1 LHLQGRREAGIA
13 KHPLPKEGFIGD
25 VRKLDKY
32 SRVNPAWQLENMK
45 TFLHSTFNQF
55 RLLNRPARLFLVA
68 LFLDGLLFAGWN
80 LFFNLYIID
89 AGYSRDFLGLVNAAP
104 SLSALLLG
112 VPMGL
117 LSDRMGRKRAMMIG
131 FALANLAIIT
141 MILGRSEGV
150 ILAGA
155 LILGATSQLYVL
167 SQAPFMM
174 KTSDDKSR
182 DVLFSLSYGMFP
194 LASTAG
200 NFLAG
205 YLPGLFTRW
214 FHLASSVSAY
224 QAVLFFCVMTS
235 FLVLV
240 PIAFI
245 HEPKKDPAE
254 QKAGA
259 EVPRTSVWKV
269 LLRPLTMK
277 LAVPNL
283 VIGLGA
289 ATLVPYFNV
298 FYAERFKMGDAT
310 LGILFSLGSLL
321 TGIGCIIGPRLVGNL
336 GGKVRTVVLGQGA
349 SLVFLLM
356 IGFSPWP
363 WLSVIGFLAR
373 GALMNM
379 VAPLFDAFALEQSHE
394 AEHGAV
400 KQHSQPG
407 LERWLDG
414 RTLYIGNCP
423 AALWVF
429 TIIREHCDPICARH
443 QPDVD
448 LLPAACHSSTAAS
461 ASG

>member
-1 LHLQGRREAGIA
+1 
-13 KHPLPKEGFIGD
+13 
-25 VRKLDKY
+25 
-32 SRVNPAWQLENMK
+32 MK
-45 TFLHSTFNQF
+45 SFLHSTLNQF
-55 RLLNRPARLFLVA
+55 RQLNRPARLFLLA

-80 LFFNLYIID
+80 LFFNLYILD
-89 AGYSRDFLGLVNAAP
+89 AGYSRDFLGLVNTAP

-117 LSDRMGRKRAMMIG
+117 LSDRMGRKRAMMVG
-131 FALANLAIIT
+131 FALANFAIIT
-141 MILGRSEGV
+141 MILGRSQAV

-174 KTSDDKSR
+174 KTSDDKTR
-182 DVLFSLSYGMFP
+182 DILFSLSYGMFP

-214 FHLASSVSAY
+214 FNLATSTAAY
-224 QAVLFFCVMTS
+224 QAALLFSVLTS

-240 PIAFI
+240 PIVFI
-245 HEPKKDPAE
+245 HEPKT
-254 QKAGA
+254 A
-259 EVPRTSVWKV
+259 EVEERAESKPQRPSVWRV
-269 LLRPLTMK
+269 LLRPLTLK
-277 LAVPNL
+277 LAIPNL

-298 FYAERFKMGDAT
+298 FFAERFQMGDST

-349 SLVFLLM
+349 SLVFLLL

-363 WLSVIGFLAR
+363 WLAIIGFLAR

-394 AEHGAV
+394 TEHGAV
-400 KQHSQPG
+400 NSIRNLAWNIGWAVGPYISG
-407 LERWLDG
+407 LVQQRYGFAPLF
-414 RTLYIGNCP
+414 
-423 AALWVF
+423 V
-429 TIIREHCDPICARH
+429 
-443 QPDVD
+443 
-448 LLPAACHSSTAAS
+448 STAILYAL
-461 ASG
+461 AITLTWIFFRPTAARDPTTIPVMDEA

>member
-1 LHLQGRREAGIA
+1 
-13 KHPLPKEGFIGD
+13 
-25 VRKLDKY
+25 
-32 SRVNPAWQLENMK
+32 MK
-45 TFLHSTFNQF
+45 SFLHSTLNQF
-55 RLLNRPARLFLVA
+55 RQLNRPARLFLLA

-80 LFFNLYIID
+80 LFFNLYILD
-89 AGYSRDFLGLVNAAP
+89 AGYSRDFLGLVNTAP

-117 LSDRMGRKRAMMIG
+117 LSDRMGRKRAMMVG
-131 FALANLAIIT
+131 FALANFAIIT
-141 MILGRSEGV
+141 MILGRSQAV

-174 KTSDDKSR
+174 KTSDDKTR
-182 DVLFSLSYGMFP
+182 DILFSLSYGMFP

-214 FHLASSVSAY
+214 FNLATSTTAY
-224 QAVLFFCVMTS
+224 QAALLFSVLTS

-240 PIAFI
+240 PIVFI
-245 HEPKKDPAE
+245 HEPKTTEVEERAE
-254 QKAGA
+254 SKPQR
-259 EVPRTSVWKV
+259 PSVWRV
-269 LLRPLTMK
+269 LLRPLTLK
-277 LAVPNL
+277 LAIPNL

-298 FYAERFKMGDAT
+298 FFAERFQMGDST

-349 SLVFLLM
+349 SLVFLLL

-363 WLSVIGFLAR
+363 WLAIIGFLAR

-394 AEHGAV
+394 TEHGAV
-400 KQHSQPG
+400 NSIRNLAWNIGWAVGPYISG
-407 LERWLDG
+407 LVQQRYGFAPLF
-414 RTLYIGNCP
+414 
-423 AALWVF
+423 V
-429 TIIREHCDPICARH
+429 
-443 QPDVD
+443 
-448 LLPAACHSSTAAS
+448 STAILYAL
-461 ASG
+461 AITLTWIFFRPTAARDPTTIPVMDEA

>member
-1 LHLQGRREAGIA
+1 
-13 KHPLPKEGFIGD
+13 
-25 VRKLDKY
+25 
-32 SRVNPAWQLENMK
+32 MK
-45 TFLHSTFNQF
+45 TFFHSTVNQF

-80 LFFNLYIID
+80 LFFNLYILD

-131 FALANLAIIT
+131 FALANFAIIT

-155 LILGATSQLYVL
+155 LILGATSQLYFL

-174 KTSDDKSR
+174 KSSDDQSR
-182 DVLFSLSYGMFP
+182 DILFSLSFGMFP

-200 NFLAG
+200 NILAG

-214 FHLASSVSAY
+214 FHLAGSVAAY
-224 QAVLFFCVMTS
+224 QAVLLFCVVMS

-240 PIAFI
+240 PIAYI
-245 HEPKKDPAE
+245 HEPNKAAAEEKTGSPAPM
-254 QKAGA
+254 
-259 EVPRTSVWKV
+259 VSVWEV
-269 LLRPLTMK
+269 LLRPLTLK
-277 LAVPNL
+277 LAIPNL
-283 VIGLGA
+283 VIGFGA

-298 FYAERFKMGDAT
+298 FFAERFNMGDST

-321 TGIGCIIGPRLVGNL
+321 TGIGCIFGPRLVGNL

-363 WLSVIGFLAR
+363 WLAVIGFLAR

-394 AEHGAV
+394 TEHGAV
-400 KQHSQPG
+400 NSIRNLAWNVGWAVGP
-407 LERWLDG
+407 
-414 RTLYIGNCP
+414 YISGVVQQRYGFSP
-423 AALWVF
+423 LFV
-429 TIIREHCDPICARH
+429 
-443 QPDVD
+443 
-448 LLPAACHSSTAAS
+448 STAILYALGIS
-461 ASG
+461 LTWIFFRPRTIQEPLPGPVFEEIS